1 MAIKL
6 IGDRADAKRCAIVSI
21 AAPEIEAR
29 PPVLTLC
36 AHAFSAEMRPH
47 LAAGCTITQACA
59 AVQRA
64 HRAARAGG
72 GHGGGGGDEDSSD
85 DGESVLASIDY

>member
-1 MAIKL
+1 ML
-6 IGDRADAKRCAIVSI
+6 
-21 AAPEIEAR
+21 
-29 PPVLTLC
+29 L
-36 AHAFSAEMRPH
+36 SAGESGRVVFG
-47 LAAGCTITQACA
+47 LLNTISLL
-59 AVQRA
+59 VQRA